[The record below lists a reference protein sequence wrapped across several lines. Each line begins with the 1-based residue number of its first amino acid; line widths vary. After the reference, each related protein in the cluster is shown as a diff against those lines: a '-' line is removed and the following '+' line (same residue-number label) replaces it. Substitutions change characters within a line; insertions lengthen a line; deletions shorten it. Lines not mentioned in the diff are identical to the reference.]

1 MAVSQGMNH
10 PAVLAVAG
18 QLDTDQQKVT
28 DLMHRTATA
37 VTTLGQNWFGK
48 DSSQFAADWATH
60 SKQLQMAAD
69 AIAAM
74 AKQARTQ
81 ASDQQ
86 ATSTA

>member
-18 QLDTDQQKVT
+18 QLDADQQKVT
-28 DLMHRTATA
+28 DLMQRTATA
-37 VTTLGQNWFGK
+37 VSTLGQNWFGN
-48 DSSQFAADWATH
+48 DSRQFVSDWAAH
-60 SKQLQMAAD
+60 SKQLHLAAD